1 MNYEYDYPLIWIDLE
16 MTGLNLKKDQI
27 IEIAIIVTDSN
38 LDNRKEGP
46 SLIIK
51 CPDNILNGMDDW
63 CTLHHDK
70 SGLTENVK
78 KSQITLIEAEIQV
91 LNFIKN
97 DCNIK
102 TGEGIL
108 AGNSIHIDKTFL
120 MKDMPNL
127 HDFLHYR
134 IMDVSTIKIL
144 CQKWYPAIYLNAPLK
159 KGSHRA
165 LEDIKESIEEL
176 QYYRKMI
183 MIPPKLKKD

>member
-1 MNYEYDYPLIWIDLE
+1 
-16 MTGLNLKKDQI
+16 
-27 IEIAIIVTDSN
+27 
-38 LDNRKEGP
+38 
-46 SLIIK
+46 
-51 CPDNILNGMDDW
+51 
-63 CTLHHDK
+63 
-70 SGLTENVK
+70 
-78 KSQITLIEAEIQV
+78 
-91 LNFIKN
+91 
-97 DCNIK
+97 
-102 TGEGIL
+102 
-108 AGNSIHIDKTFL
+108 

-183 MIPPKLKKD
+183 MIPPKLK